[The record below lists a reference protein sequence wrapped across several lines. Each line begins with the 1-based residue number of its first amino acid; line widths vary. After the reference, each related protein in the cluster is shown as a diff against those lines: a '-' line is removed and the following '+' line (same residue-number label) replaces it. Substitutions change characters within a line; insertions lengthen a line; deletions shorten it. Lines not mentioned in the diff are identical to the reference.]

1 MTQTLKW
8 PQFVALRP
16 RLSRNNA
23 RAGRFLSGSRKEER
37 MNIDD
42 VLTIG
47 RDALLT
53 TLMAS
58 APMLLTGMAVGL
70 IISIFQSVTQIQ
82 EITLTFVPKIIVVM
96 VSFVLF
102 LPWIMAVLMNF
113 VEPLF
118 GEFHRIV
125 R

>member
-1 MTQTLKW
+1 
-8 PQFVALRP
+8 
-16 RLSRNNA
+16 
-23 RAGRFLSGSRKEER
+23 

>member
-1 MTQTLKW
+1 
-8 PQFVALRP
+8 
-16 RLSRNNA
+16 
-23 RAGRFLSGSRKEER
+23 

-42 VLTIG
+42 VLIIG

-53 TLMAS
+53 TLLAA
-58 APMLLTGMAVGL
+58 APMLLAGMAVGL

-118 GEFHRIV
+118 GEFYKIV